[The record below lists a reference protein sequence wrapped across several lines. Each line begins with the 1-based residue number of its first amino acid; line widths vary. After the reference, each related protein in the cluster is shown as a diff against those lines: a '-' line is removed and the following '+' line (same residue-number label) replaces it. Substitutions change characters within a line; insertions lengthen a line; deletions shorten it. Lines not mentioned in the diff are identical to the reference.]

1 MPQRASEVKE
11 LLEDLGPTFVKLA
24 QVWASRPDILPKPYQ
39 ERLTELLEQVQ
50 PFGRD
55 GAMETLRRNIKGA
68 KTVESM
74 FDDMSVF
81 ESPVAAASIGQVY
94 KAKVNGREVAVK
106 VQRPDVREIVTLD
119 LYVIRRLAGWGSKL
133 PIERYARQFQSLFEL
148 IDKVAPPFIE
158 ELDYELEAA
167 NQRLFAEKIYGCD
180 IVSDAVVVP
189 EVIFS
194 SREVLVQEW
203 LNGKKLTEPGAAR
216 EQAGRVVKA
225 LINSYMVQFLEFGFL
240 HGDPHPGNFVLTP
253 EGKIGILDYGLMTE
267 IKEQYRLAFVEYIMH
282 VQAKKYDE
290 CLQDLINLDFV
301 PEGFGNDPEA
311 KRVIGPGLASTLE
324 ILFSQSDLRVQ
335 QEKFKEQRD
344 ELEASGK
351 LEVLREEL
359 TALAKKYGSFRL
371 PSYATLIIRALA
383 TLEGVGLQTNEGFS
397 IGQETFPYVARR
409 LLTDD
414 RLRIRSA
421 LRDYLYR
428 GRQRI
433 AVTRIDDLVTA
444 FGTFTNLMKG
454 DRSVAAEDGGAP
466 KPFEAEPDGSEAGVR
481 VDAASR
487 DIAAVLFAPEGNYLQ
502 ELLIDEG
509 VAAVDAMSR
518 AAVVQLIRSLGPLAF
533 PISAPLGFLLGT
545 SSTEKELLTREDKE
559 SLLLVRRILQLAQSP
574 LGANLSSAPQV
585 TDGRFLEG
593 LNRARPYVDELLPT
607 IAPGAASFADRFTRA
622 VGSRLLLR
630 VAADVESAGVPK
642 ALLAAAA

>member
-1 MPQRASEVKE
+1 
-11 LLEDLGPTFVKLA
+11 
-24 QVWASRPDILPKPYQ
+24 
-39 ERLTELLEQVQ
+39 LEQVK
-50 PFGRD
+50 PFGKD
-55 GAMETLRRNIKGA
+55 GAMETLRRNISGA
-68 KTVESM
+68 RTVEEM

-81 ESPVAAASIGQVY
+81 DAPVASASIGQVY

-158 ELDYELEAA
+158 ELDYELEAS
-167 NQRLFAEKIYGCD
+167 NQKLFASKMYGCD
-180 IVSDAVVVP
+180 LVSDAVVVP

-194 SREVLVQEW
+194 SRQVLVQEW
-203 LNGKKLTEPGAAR
+203 LNGKKLTEPGAAQ
-216 EQAGRVVKA
+216 EQAERVVKA
-225 LINSYMVQFLEFGFL
+225 LINSYMVQFLETGFL

-253 EGKIGILDYGLMTE
+253 DGKIGILDYGLMTV
-267 IKEQYRLAFVEYIMH
+267 IKEEYRVAFVEYIMH
-282 VQAKKYDE
+282 VQAKKYDD
-290 CLQDLINLDFV
+290 CLQDLINLDFL
-301 PEGFGNDPEA
+301 PKGFGEDPEA
-311 KRVIGPGLASTLE
+311 RKVIGPGLASTLE

-344 ELEASGK
+344 QLEASGK

-359 TALAKKYGSFRL
+359 QGLAKKYGSFRL

-383 TLEGVGLQTNEGFS
+383 TLEGVGLQSNAGFS

-414 RLRIRSA
+414 SLRIRSA
-421 LRDYLYR
+421 LQDYLYR

-433 AVTRIDDLVTA
+433 AVKRIDDLVTA
-444 FGTFTNLMKG
+444 FGSFTNLMKG
-454 DRSVAAEDGGAP
+454 DRAVAAEDGGAP
-466 KPFEAEPDGSEAGVR
+466 KPFEAKADGVEAGGR
-481 VDAASR
+481 LDAASR
-487 DIAAVLFAPEGNYLQ
+487 DIAGVLFSPDGNYLQ
-502 ELLIDEG
+502 EILINEG
-509 VAAVDAMSR
+509 VAAVDALSR
-518 AAVVQLIRSLGPLAF
+518 AAVVQLIRTLGPLAF
-533 PISAPLGFLLGT
+533 PVAAPLNFVLGT
-545 SSTEKELLTREDKE
+545 GGIEKQLLSREDKE

-574 LGANLSSAPQV
+574 LGSSLSDAPQV
-585 TDGRFLEG
+585 TNGRLLAGLE
-593 LNRARPYVDELLPT
+593 RARPFVNDLLPT

-630 VAADVESAGVPK
+630 VAADVENAGM
-642 ALLAAAA
+642 L